1 MRLSGKMVLRVMFGS
16 KRHEDVGEWRRL
28 RIDEL
33 YDLYSSTNIRC
44 YQIKKKEM
52 GRAFGTYGD
61 RRRAYR
67 AEVGRP
73 NGTITTGRPRR
84 RGRIL

>member
-1 MRLSGKMVLRVMFGS
+1 MRLSGKRVLRVMFGS
-16 KRHEDVGEWRRL
+16 KRHEEIGEWRRL

-44 YQIKKKEM
+44 DQIKKNEM
-52 GRAFGTYGD
+52 DRAFGKYGD

-67 AEVGRP
+67 VEAGRP
-73 NGTITTGRPRR
+73 NGTTTTGRPRR
-84 RGRIL
+84 RS